1 MVFSGNENGGEMAE
15 FKSSFVVA
23 TTRALRRR
31 RRRGGPP
38 LGWDGIGSEQLGF
51 FVAAGVFV
59 SPSGSVH
66 AVMNELQR

>member
-1 MVFSGNENGGEMAE
+1 MAE
-15 FKSSFVVA
+15 FRWSFVVA

-51 FVAAGVFV
+51 SVAAGVFV
-59 SPSGSVH
+59 SPSWSVH

>member
-1 MVFSGNENGGEMAE
+1 MGFSGNENGGEMAD

-51 FVAAGVFV
+51 FVAVGVFV

-66 AVMNELQR
+66 TVMNELQR

>member
-31 RRRGGPP
+31 RRTGGPP
-38 LGWDGIGSEQLGF
+38 LGWDGIRSEQLGF

-66 AVMNELQR
+66 AWSNE

>member
-1 MVFSGNENGGEMAE
+1 MGFSGNENGGEMVE

-23 TTRALRRR
+23 TTRALRR

-59 SPSGSVH
+59 SPSGNVH
-66 AVMNELQR
+66 TVMNELQR